1 MAIVADSTLCSCRH
15 RMAIVV
21 DRLNTMVYRLN
32 TIVVDSVNA
41 SVVDRVTS
49 SN

>member
-1 MAIVADSTLCSCRH
+1 MVYRLNT
-15 RMAIVV
+15 IVV
-21 DRLNTMVYRLN
+21 DRLKTSLQTMVYRLN

>member
-1 MAIVADSTLCSCRH
+1 MAIAADSTLCSCRH

-32 TIVVDSVNA
+32 TIVI
-41 SVVDRVTS
+41 DRLKT
-49 SN
+49 NLLTD